1 MSQENHQVDRI
12 KELLIS
18 KNYEI
23 RETGLELARSLDN
36 PIIYD
41 KLLET
46 WNQDGNIEL
55 QISYNY
61 SGFATPLRELIGS
74 GKLPA
79 FNNYILCSLLI
90 GASLSSFYIGYK
102 PSSIKKLNL
111 QGCAIKNLDFLS
123 NMPSLTEL
131 EIDDFHLDN
140 LDGWSYLS
148 NLINLTNLIIIS
160 SLMTNVDFLKNL
172 TKIEAFEFRGG
183 DNLENMDAMTN
194 LINLTYLHLYETPFN
209 LIWYNEEETGDPEDA
224 EVEEIGL
231 AGDQLATWFAYMFKD
246 SHERSYKGKSTYNEA
261 GNEVLEDGTCGEV
274 AGFRHELYPEY
285 YPNVV

>member
-1 MSQENHQVDRI
+1 MSQEDHQVDRI
-12 KELLIS
+12 KQLLIS
-18 KNYEI
+18 ENYEI

-36 PIIYD
+36 LDIYD
-41 KLLET
+41 KLLQT
-46 WNQDGNIEL
+46 WNQDGNLEFYFSITGK
-55 QISYNY
+55 S
-61 SGFATPLRELIGS
+61 TDPRELIRS
-74 GKLPA
+74 GKLPD

-90 GASLSSFYIGYK
+90 EASLSSSYIGYK

-111 QGCAIKNLDFLS
+111 ENCVVKNLDFLS
-123 NMPSLTEL
+123 NMPSLTVL
-131 EIDDFHLDN
+131 AIDDLHLDN

-148 NLINLTNLIIIS
+148 NLINITELTINS

-172 TKIEAFEFRGG
+172 TKIEYFHFRDGE
-183 DNLENMDAMTN
+183 NLENMDAMAN

-209 LIWYNEEETGDPEDA
+209 LIWYNEEETGDPDDA

-231 AGDQLATWFAYMFKD
+231 GNDQLAVWFTYMFGSKN
-246 SHERSYKGKSTYNEA
+246 ERSYKGKSTYNEE
-261 GNEVLEDGTCGEV
+261 GGEVLEDGTCGEV

>member
-1 MSQENHQVDRI
+1 MSEENHQVDRI

-55 QISYNY
+55 RIMNT
-61 SGFATPLRELIGS
+61 SGFATPLKELIGN
-74 GKLPA
+74 GKLPD

-90 GASLSSFYIGYK
+90 GASLSSSYIGYK

-111 QGCAIKNLDFLS
+111 EGCAIKNLDFLS
-123 NMPSLTEL
+123 NLPSLTEL

-148 NLINLTNLIIIS
+148 NLINLTNLTIKS

-183 DNLENMDAMTN
+183 DNLENMDAMAN

-209 LIWYNEEETGDPEDA
+209 LIWYNEEETGDPDDA

-231 AGDQLATWFAYMFKD
+231 GNDQLAVWFTYMFG
-246 SHERSYKGKSTYNEA
+246 STHERSYKGKSTYKEEGA
-261 GNEVLEDGTCGEV
+261 EVLEDGTCGEV

-285 YPNVV
+285 YPNVEC